1 LAILSVHPVKKML
14 KLEYFSLSLRESI
27 CFVSKIQLKEEE
39 LIRKLK
45 EKNPEAFTYL
55 YDHYSSALYGII
67 FRIVNDD
74 DLAEDVLQETFIK
87 IWKNLD
93 SYDASKGRL
102 FTWLINITRNH
113 AIDTY
118 RSKDFRQQNKNQ
130 KVDDSVNSIN
140 LQTQVSNKV
149 DHIGL
154 KETVSK
160 LRPEYIQ
167 VIDLLYFKGYTHEE
181 VAKEFNIPL
190 GTVKTRIRAA
200 IIQLREK
207 LGVQ

>member
-1 LAILSVHPVKKML
+1 MGKT
-14 KLEYFSLSLRESI
+14 
-27 CFVSKIQLKEEE
+27 QLQEEE
-39 LIRKLK
+39 LVGLLK
-45 EKNPEAFTYL
+45 KRNPESFTYL
-55 YDHYSSALYGII
+55 YDHYHLALYGVI

-74 DLAEDVLQETFIK
+74 DLAQDVLQETFVR

-93 SYDASKGRL
+93 SYDPSKGRL
-102 FTWLINITRNH
+102 FTWLVNIARNS
-113 AIDTY
+113 AIDKY
-118 RSKDFRQQNKNQ
+118 RSKEFRQQGKNQ
-130 KVDDSVNSIN
+130 NIDDSVNSVN
-140 LQTQVSNKV
+140 LLTHVKNKV

-154 KETVSK
+154 KETVSQLK
-160 LRPEYIQ
+160 PEYIQ

-207 LGVQ
+207 LGVS

>member
-1 LAILSVHPVKKML
+1 MNQTV
-14 KLEYFSLSLRESI
+14 
-27 CFVSKIQLKEEE
+27 FVSKIQLKEEE
-39 LIRKLK
+39 LVRMLQ
-45 EKNPEAFTYL
+45 EKDPEAFTYL
-55 YDHYSSALYGII
+55 YDHYSSALYGVI

-74 DLAEDVLQETFIK
+74 DLAEDVLQETFIR

-102 FTWLINITRNH
+102 FTWLINLTRNY

-130 KVDDSVNSIN
+130 KVDDSVSSIN
-140 LQTQVSNKV
+140 LQTQVNSKV

-200 IIQLREK
+200 IIQLRDK
-207 LGVQ
+207 LGVK